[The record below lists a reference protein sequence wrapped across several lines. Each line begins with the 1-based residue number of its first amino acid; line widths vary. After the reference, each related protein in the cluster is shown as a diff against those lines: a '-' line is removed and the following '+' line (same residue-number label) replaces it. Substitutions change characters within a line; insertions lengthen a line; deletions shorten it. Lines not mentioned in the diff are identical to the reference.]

1 MRHKVLLIE
10 DEPNLLYIM
19 EQVFT
24 ANGYDVLTA
33 TNGKQGVD
41 VYYKNAPEFIIT
53 DWMMPIMDGLE
64 FVKRL
69 RMNDKK
75 TPILILTG
83 KTSEEDAVEGY
94 ACGANSFVR
103 KPFSMKEILANVD
116 SYFSLSEGS
125 GHSQEALVFGSS
137 TSLDPVSQTLA
148 IKGNVVQLTN
158 MEYSVLEALVLNK
171 NTTVTTAS
179 LLSRLWNDDVFSLA
193 NLHVYISKLRAHLK
207 EDESITLLNLR
218 GVGYKLIDACQR

>member
-1 MRHKVLLIE
+1 MRHKLLLIE

-33 TNGKQGVD
+33 TNGVQGLE
-41 VYYKNAPEFIIT
+41 VYHKNAPEFIIT

-69 RMNDKK
+69 RLSDKK

-83 KTSEEDAVEGY
+83 KTSEEDAIEGY
-94 ACGANSFVR
+94 ECGANSFIR
-103 KPFSMKEILANVD
+103 KPFSMKEILAIVG
-116 SYFSLSEGS
+116 SYFSLSAGT
-125 GHSQEALVFGSS
+125 GHPYEPLFFGSS
-137 TSLDPVSQTLA
+137 TSLDPISQTLTICGRA
-148 IKGNVVQLTN
+148 VQLTN

-171 NTTVTTAS
+171 NNTVTSAS
-179 LLSRLWNDDVFSLA
+179 LLSRLWNDDVFSSA
-193 NLHVYISKLRAHLK
+193 NLHVYISKLRSHLK
-207 EDESITLLNLR
+207 EDDSITLLNLR
-218 GVGYKLIDACQR
+218 GVGYKLIDSRQ

>member
-1 MRHKVLLIE
+1 MRHKVLVIE

-33 TNGKQGVD
+33 TNGAQGLD
-41 VYYKNAPEFIIT
+41 VYHKDAPEFIIT

-69 RMNDKK
+69 RMSDKR

-94 ACGANSFVR
+94 ESGANSFIR
-103 KPFSMKEILANVD
+103 KPFSMKEILAIVG
-116 SYFSLSEGS
+116 SYFSLSAGS
-125 GHSQEALVFGSS
+125 GHSREALVFGSGS
-137 TSLDPVSQTLA
+137 SLDPVSQTLA
-148 IKGNVVQLTN
+148 IGGKVVQLTN
-158 MEYSVLEALVLNK
+158 MEYSVLETLLVNK
-171 NTTVTTAS
+171 NNTVTTAS
-179 LLSRLWNDDVFSLA
+179 LLSRLWNDDVFSAA

-207 EDESITLLNLR
+207 DDGSITLLNLR
-218 GVGYKLIDACQR
+218 GVGYKLIDSRL

>member
-1 MRHKVLLIE
+1 MRYKILLIE
-10 DEPNLLYIM
+10 DDPNLVYIM
-19 EQVFT
+19 EQVFM

-33 TNGKQGVD
+33 TNGKQGLD
-41 VYYKNAPEFIIT
+41 VYHKDAPEFIIT

-64 FVKRL
+64 FVKEL
-69 RMNDKK
+69 RKSDKR

-94 ACGANSFVR
+94 ACGANSFMR

-116 SYFSLSEGS
+116 SYFSLSAGS
-125 GHSQEALVFGSS
+125 GRSREPLVFGSF

-148 IKGNVVQLTN
+148 IGGNVVQLTN
-158 MEYSVLEALVLNK
+158 MEYSVLETLVLNK
-171 NTTVTTAS
+171 NNTVTSAS
-179 LLSRLWNDDVFSLA
+179 LLSRLWNDDAFSAA

-207 EDESITLLNLR
+207 EDKSITLLNLR
-218 GVGYKLIDACQR
+218 GVGYKLIDSRR

>member
-1 MRHKVLLIE
+1 MRHKILLIE

-19 EQVFT
+19 KQVFT

-33 TNGKQGVD
+33 TNGAQGLD
-41 VYYKNAPEFIIT
+41 VYHKDAPEFIIT

-69 RMNDKK
+69 RISDKR

-94 ACGANSFVR
+94 ECGANSFIR
-103 KPFSMKEILANVD
+103 KPFSMKEILANID
-116 SYFSLSEGS
+116 SYFNLSAGS
-125 GHSQEALVFGSS
+125 VHSREPLVFGSE
-137 TSLDPVSQTLA
+137 TSLNPVSQTLA
-148 IKGNVVQLTN
+148 IGGKAVQLTN
-158 MEYSVLEALVLNK
+158 MEYSVLETLVLNK
-171 NTTVTTAS
+171 NSTVTTAS
-179 LLSRLWNDDVFSLA
+179 LLSKLWNDDVYSSA

-207 EDESITLLNLR
+207 EDESISLLNLR
-218 GVGYKLIDACQR
+218 GVGYKLIDSRQ